1 MTAPQEPD
9 SSLVV
14 RRDTTASR
22 QQVWQVVADGWTYS
36 QWVVVGNSRM
46 RAVEPNWPALGTK
59 IHHTIGV
66 WPATIDDETVVEA
79 CKPLEELVL
88 LAKGMAVWRCSDNA
102 AAVRHRH
109 WMSHRDD
116 RGTGQGPAQV
126 VPTAAGVTLLRSSG
140 CTDQTS

>member
-46 RAVEPNWPALGTK
+46 RAVEPNWPALRHQNSP
-59 IHHTIGV
+59 HH
-66 WPATIDDETVVEA
+66 
-79 CKPLEELVL
+79 
-88 LAKGMAVWRCSDNA
+88 RCVA
-102 AAVRHRH
+102 G
-109 WMSHRDD
+109 DD
-116 RGTGQGPAQV
+116 R
-126 VPTAAGVTLLRSSG
+126 
-140 CTDQTS
+140 

>member
-79 CKPLEELVL
+79 CKPLAELVL

-109 WMSHRDD
+109 
-116 RGTGQGPAQV
+116 
-126 VPTAAGVTLLRSSG
+126 
-140 CTDQTS
+140 